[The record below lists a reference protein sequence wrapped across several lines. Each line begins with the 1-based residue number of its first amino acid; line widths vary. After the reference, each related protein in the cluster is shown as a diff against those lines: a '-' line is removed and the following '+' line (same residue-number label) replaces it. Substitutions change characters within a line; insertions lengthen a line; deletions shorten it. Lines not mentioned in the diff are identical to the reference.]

1 MSFFGDLKRTTKATV
16 GAVSKGV
23 ELCAFAAEELDKSA
37 GRGVLKAEC
46 YRLETGLRSL
56 KNHQASSTEISDVR
70 RQLVEVYRRALPEV
84 SDLDRQSIASKLDSL
99 LFEEGQ
105 AEIACV
111 VDRIKSQRRSLQSA
125 EFGTPASKIRK
136 LNALRSDYV
145 LAASIAEKI
154 SDKTLAEDSRVRVSE
169 IDADVVELEKLRY
182 EVIEEKFSSGRQKSV
197 IRKYDGAFHGVS
209 EYWYENGQLWKM
221 MCYQN
226 GRPDG
231 RCVLFREN
239 GTTLMEVHVD
249 QSASRMVQKVYLG
262 DGSKIVE
269 GIMSRGSGEISVWL
283 WNGVCLGGARYSD
296 GRISR
301 IPFVL
306 GLLVRP
312 KVWISLFLAYK
323 DHAVREKFDE
333 MSSAINEYAVFA
345 NEFSK

>member
-1 MSFFGDLKRTTKATV
+1 MSFFGDLRRTTKATV

-23 ELCAFAAEELDKSA
+23 ELLTFAAEELNKGA
-37 GRGVLKAEC
+37 GVLVLKSEC
-46 YRLETGLRSL
+46 YKLEVELRSL
-56 KNHQASSTEISDVR
+56 KNQKSSASEIGGVR
-70 RQLVEVYRRALPEV
+70 RQLVEAYRRALPEV
-84 SDLDRQSIASKLDSL
+84 SDLDRQSIASKLDAL
-99 LFEEGQ
+99 LVEEGQ

-111 VDRIKSQRRSLQSA
+111 VDRIKSQRRSLQST
-125 EFGTPASKIRK
+125 EFGTPASKIRTLK
-136 LNALRSDYV
+136 ALRSDYV
-145 LAASIAEKI
+145 LAASLAEKI
-154 SDKTLAEDSRVRVSE
+154 SDKALAEDSRIRVDE

-221 MCYQN
+221 LCYQN

-239 GTTLMEVHVD
+239 GTTLIEVHVD

-269 GIMSRGSGEISVWL
+269 GVLSRGSGEISVWL
-283 WNGVCLGGARYSD
+283 WNGVCLGCARYSD

-312 KVWISLFLAYK
+312 KVWIALFLAYK
-323 DHAVREKFDE
+323 DHGVRERFDE